1 MPLGSR
7 LLSLLGHLKR
17 PSSKRPSL
25 QLTRMITTL
34 CGQQL
39 ARLAARSQG
48 KRGWAQAKRAR
59 ADRARTSAMVAPTA
73 APAGASTA
81 QSYDKLCERLKE
93 LSNLNAISGLLG
105 WDEVRRSAI
114 RFCRAMLTLAA
125 PWLLTA
131 YLLCGS
137 S

>member
-1 MPLGSR
+1 
-7 LLSLLGHLKR
+7 
-17 PSSKRPSL
+17 
-25 QLTRMITTL
+25 
-34 CGQQL
+34 
-39 ARLAARSQG
+39 
-48 KRGWAQAKRAR
+48 
-59 ADRARTSAMVAPTA
+59 MVAPTA

-105 WDEVRRSAI
+105 WDEVRRSATL
-114 RFCRAMLTLAA
+114 FCRAMLTLAA

>member
-1 MPLGSR
+1 
-7 LLSLLGHLKR
+7 
-17 PSSKRPSL
+17 
-25 QLTRMITTL
+25 
-34 CGQQL
+34 
-39 ARLAARSQG
+39 
-48 KRGWAQAKRAR
+48 
-59 ADRARTSAMVAPTA
+59 MVAPAA
-73 APAGASTA
+73 APAGNSTA

-114 RFCRAMLTLAA
+114 RCCHAMPVLAA

-131 YLLCGS
+131 LSRGS